1 MLICFSGLIGSG
13 RTSISSAVAYRLKLD
28 RTGFGDYLRE
38 QLSKVS
44 EGPVTRSDLQDFGQD
59 LVESDPKKFCKLVLN
74 RVDFD
79 YKRDII
85 VDSIRHV
92 KIYNCLKKLV
102 EPIECRLIYIVVDEK
117 QQALNLSNR
126 YRFEK
131 ILPAMHHQAELDTIK
146 KLPKIADE
154 KIINTGDFKSVV
166 DQCVSVIKKWQSTVE
181 A

>member
-1 MLICFSGLIGSG
+1 MLICFSGVIGSG

-38 QLSKVS
+38 KLEKAS
-44 EGPVTRSDLQDFGQD
+44 EGPVTRAELQNFGQD
-59 LVESDPKKFCKLVLN
+59 LVDTDPKKFCKSVLN
-74 RVDFD
+74 RVKFD
-79 YKRDII
+79 YKRDIV

-102 EPIECRLIYIVVDEK
+102 DPIECRLIYIVVDEK
-117 QQALNLSNR
+117 QQKLNLSNR

-131 ILPAMHHQAELDTIK
+131 ILPAMHHQAELDAIN

-166 DQCVSVIKKWQSTVE
+166 DQCINVINKWRLTVK
-181 A
+181 